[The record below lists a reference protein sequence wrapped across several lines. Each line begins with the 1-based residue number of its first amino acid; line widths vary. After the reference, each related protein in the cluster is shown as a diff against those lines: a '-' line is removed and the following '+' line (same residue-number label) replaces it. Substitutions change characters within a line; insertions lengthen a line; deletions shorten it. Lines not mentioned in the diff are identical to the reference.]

1 MKIRDLLDVKVICEA
16 GSIRKAA
23 EQLGVTQ
30 PTLGARIERM
40 EGQLGAILFDRSR
53 GHSQPTDLARFI
65 AARVSAVAD
74 ESQRISREVTRY
86 ASGQGGRVRIGLGEA
101 PAHSLMAEILAGIGA
116 RRPQI
121 GIEVLT
127 ATTGQLAEHV
137 LDGEI
142 DLAICHPIEGHDD
155 EIAGEPL
162 LEARIVVVAHPDHP
176 FCARP
181 PASIRELRQT
191 RVALPYLEPR
201 YVTILKQQFGIDL
214 DAQPGLTLCSNLEL
228 LLSLLVKDPGLV
240 SAVPEFA
247 IGGELAA
254 GQLKVVQTP
263 VPFRH
268 LIHLH
273 TLRDALPLPAV
284 AWVRDVVREAFVGIR
299 ERVVQ

>member
-1 MKIRDLLDVKVICEA
+1 MKIRDLLDVKAICEA

-40 EGQLGAILFDRSR
+40 EGQLGASLFDRSR

-65 AARVSAVAD
+65 AARVAAVAD
-74 ESQRISREVTRY
+74 ESQRISREVMRY

-101 PAHSLMAEILAGIGA
+101 PAHSLMAEIIAGIAA
-116 RRPQI
+116 RQPQLSI
-121 GIEVLT
+121 AVLT
-127 ATTGQLAEHV
+127 APTGQLAAHL

-142 DLAICHPIEGHDD
+142 DFAICHPIEGQD
-155 EIAGEPL
+155 EAIAGEPL
-162 LEARIVVVAHPDHP
+162 LESRIVVVAHPDHP

-181 PASIRELRQT
+181 PASLGELHRT
-191 RVALPYLEPR
+191 RLALPYLEPR
-201 YVTILKQQFGIDL
+201 YVAIVRQQFGIDV

-228 LLSLLVKDPGLV
+228 LLGMLRKDPGLA
-240 SAVPEFA
+240 STVPEFTVSR
-247 IGGELAA
+247 ELAA
-254 GQLKVVQTP
+254 GQLEVVRTP

-273 TLRDALPLPAV
+273 TRRDAFPLPAV
-284 AWVRDVVREAFVGIR
+284 AWVGNVVREAFVGIR
-299 ERVVQ
+299 ERLGQ